1 MEIEPPADNRG
12 WLRCLNL
19 RFSLFYKQT
28 QKFTFAKFLLQ
39 VTSILGKAIM
49 SLYYPLT
56 VIDKI
61 RRQKVEQ
68 RPVFHI
74 LRDQP
79 ELNPGSSILVISG
92 DEA

>member
-1 MEIEPPADNRG
+1 MLEFTLFLILTGIE
-12 WLRCLNL
+12 
-19 RFSLFYKQT
+19 QT

-39 VTSILGKAIM
+39 QVTSILGTAIM